1 MKKKSNIYNFILTII
16 AFLIPIIFYNKLP
29 NLMPS
34 HFGISGQVDS
44 YINKNVGAFLAPV
57 IMIAI
62 WIGMVYLPKVDP
74 RRSHYAKFA
83 KSYGLI
89 LSLLITFFFII
100 QLVIISVS
108 LGVNVPV
115 NKVIPFTVGLMFI
128 VIGNYM
134 PKSKSNFFYGIK
146 TPWTLSSET
155 SWRKT
160 HKLGG
165 ILFVLSG
172 IVIAIISLIFNG
184 YIIFPVLIACVI
196 VMVLVLFCS
205 SYIFAKRAGDFKK

>member
-1 MKKKSNIYNFILTII
+1 
-16 AFLIPIIFYNKLP
+16 
-29 NLMPS
+29 MPS
-34 HFGISGQVDS
+34 HFNISGEVNS
-44 YINKNVGAFLAPV
+44 YINKNIGAFLAPV
-57 IMIAI
+57 IMIVI

-74 RRSHYAKFA
+74 KRSHYAKFA

-89 LSLLITFFFII
+89 LNLLITFFFII

-115 NKVIPFTVGLMFI
+115 NTVIPFAVGLMFI

-146 TPWTLSSET
+146 TPWTLSSEI

-160 HKLGG
+160 HRLGG

-172 IVIAIISLIFNG
+172 IIIAISSLMFNG
-184 YIIFPVLIACVI
+184 YIIFPILVTCTIVSVLTSFFA
-196 VMVLVLFCS
+196 
-205 SYIFAKRAGDFKK
+205 SYIFAKKAGDIKK

>member
-1 MKKKSNIYNFILTII
+1 MKKKSNIYNLILTVI
-16 AFLIPIIFYNKLP
+16 AFLIPIIFYNRLP

-44 YINKNVGAFLAPV
+44 YINKNIGAFLAPV
-57 IMIAI
+57 IMLAV
-62 WIGMVYLPKVDP
+62 WIGMVYPPKVDP
-74 RRSHYAKFA
+74 KRSHYAKFA

-108 LGVNVPV
+108 LGFNVPV
-115 NKVIPFTVGLMFI
+115 EKVIPLTIGLMFI

-160 HKLGG
+160 HRLGG

-172 IVIAIISLIFNG
+172 VITAVASLIFNG
-184 YIIFPVLIACVI
+184 YVIFPILIACVI
-196 VMVLVLFCS
+196 VATLVPFCA
-205 SYIFAKRAGDFKK
+205 SYIFAKNAEDFKK